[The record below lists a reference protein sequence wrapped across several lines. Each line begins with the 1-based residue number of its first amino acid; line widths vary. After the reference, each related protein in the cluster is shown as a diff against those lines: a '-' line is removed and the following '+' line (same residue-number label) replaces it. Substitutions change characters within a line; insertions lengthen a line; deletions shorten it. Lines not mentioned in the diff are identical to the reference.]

1 MRKRFNII
9 GIITIMGLLV
19 SPVNAQSLFKSMNLL
34 ATHPF
39 SMENRGQFSR
49 KPACRKL
56 QKLIK
61 KLNIKVNRMKNDYMD
76 TPDESLMKSI
86 IDTSH
91 KSFKL
96 KSKLYKKCRTRTA
109 KAVHGGFKDTVRK
122 LQIELRSRDVPVS
135 VFQYPTP
142 EDLEDKGQIELK
154 IEERTVI
161 LGQLLQDVENTQELI
176 LSLYKKSFSQKPASN
191 KPAASKT
198 ASPDTNGGTGGAA
211 GANGSTGSTEDLD
224 DLDDLDD
231 MDDMEEDSEKS
242 EISSEEYEVIA
253 NVEMRS
259 LFKNMYDLHLT
270 DGQRHFVPEPLKAPQ
285 EVEDLDLVFSHYY
298 HIRKE
303 SRAKYTLRIHIFFMD
318 TTQPDENTKSYPV
331 YSKKTNPMPWKGR
344 RTDYVGNLSKELNLV
359 AEQFAAKH

>member
-1 MRKRFNII
+1 MKKRLKII

-19 SPVNAQSLFKSMNLL
+19 FPVNAQSLFKSTNLL

-39 SMENRGQFSR
+39 SIENRGQFSR
-49 KPACRKL
+49 KPACTKL

-61 KLNIKVNRMKNDYMD
+61 KLNIKMNRMKDEYMD
-76 TPDESLMKSI
+76 TQDESLKKKI
-86 IDTSH
+86 IETSH

-96 KSKLYKKCRTRTA
+96 KKKLYEKCRTRTA

-122 LQIELRSRDVPVS
+122 LQIELRSRDVPVY
-135 VFQYPTP
+135 VFQYPTL

-154 IEERTVI
+154 IEERTV
-161 LGQLLQDVENTQELI
+161 LLSQLLQDVENTQELI

-198 ASPDTNGGTGGAA
+198 AS
-211 GANGSTGSTEDLD
+211 
-224 DLDDLDD
+224 LDD
-231 MDDMEEDSEKS
+231 MDDMDDD
-242 EISSEEYEVIA
+242 EEYEVIA

-303 SRAKYTLRIHIFFMD
+303 SAASKTLRIHLFFMD
-318 TTQPDENTKSYPV
+318 TTELDENTKLYPV
-331 YSKKTNPMPWKGR
+331 YSKKINPMPWKGR
-344 RTDYVGNLSKELNLV
+344 KTDYVGNLSKELNYV
-359 AEQFAAKH
+359 AEKFAVTQ

>member
-1 MRKRFNII
+1 MRKRFKII

-86 IDTSH
+86 IDTSK
-91 KSFKL
+91 KSFEL
-96 KSKLYKKCRTRTA
+96 KKKLYKKCRTRTA

-122 LQIELRSRDVPVS
+122 LQIELRSREVPVS

-142 EDLEDKGQIELK
+142 ADLEGKGQIELK

-198 ASPDTNGGTGGAA
+198 ASPDTKD
-211 GANGSTGSTEDLD
+211 DLD

-231 MDDMEEDSEKS
+231 MEVDAGKS
-242 EISSEEYEVIA
+242 EITSEEYEVIA

-344 RTDYVGNLSKELNLV
+344 KTDYVGNLSKELNLV
-359 AEQFAAKH
+359 AEQFAVKH

>member
-1 MRKRFNII
+1 MRKRFKII

-61 KLNIKVNRMKNDYMD
+61 KLNIKVIRMKNEYSDTKDDSLIESIMD
-76 TPDESLMKSI
+76 TSRKRFE
-86 IDTSH
+86 
-91 KSFKL
+91 L
-96 KSKLYKKCRTRTA
+96 KKKHRKKCRTRTA

-198 ASPDTNGGTGGAA
+198 ASPDTKD
-211 GANGSTGSTEDLD
+211 DLD

-231 MDDMEEDSEKS
+231 MEEDAEKS
-242 EISSEEYEVIA
+242 EITSEEYEVIA

-331 YSKKTNPMPWKGR
+331 YSKTTNPMPWKGR
-344 RTDYVGNLSKELNLV
+344 KTDYVGNLSKELNLV
-359 AEQFAAKH
+359 AEQFAVKH

>member
-1 MRKRFNII
+1 MRKRFKII

-86 IDTSH
+86 IDTSK
-91 KSFKL
+91 KSFEL
-96 KSKLYKKCRTRTA
+96 KSKLHKKCRTRTA

-142 EDLEDKGQIELK
+142 ADLEGKGQIELK

-176 LSLYKKSFSQKPASN
+176 LSLYKKSFSQKPAS
-191 KPAASKT
+191 KT
-198 ASPDTNGGTGGAA
+198 AS
-211 GANGSTGSTEDLD
+211 
-224 DLDDLDD
+224 LDD
-231 MDDMEEDSEKS
+231 MDDMDDD
-242 EISSEEYEVIA
+242 EEYEVIA
-253 NVEMRS
+253 NVEMRN

-303 SRAKYTLRIHIFFMD
+303 SSAKYTLRIHIFFMD

-331 YSKKTNPMPWKGR
+331 YSKTTNPMPWKGR
-344 RTDYVGNLSKELNLV
+344 KTDYVGNLSKELNLV
-359 AEQFAAKH
+359 AEQFAVKH

>member
-1 MRKRFNII
+1 MRKRFKII
-9 GIITIMGLLV
+9 GIITIMGFLV

-76 TPDESLMKSI
+76 SPDESLMKSI
-86 IDTSH
+86 IDTSK
-91 KSFKL
+91 KSFEL
-96 KSKLYKKCRTRTA
+96 KKKLYKKCRTRTA

-122 LQIELRSRDVPVS
+122 LQIELRSREVPVS

-142 EDLEDKGQIELK
+142 ADLEGKGQIELK

-198 ASPDTNGGTGGAA
+198 ASPDTKD
-211 GANGSTGSTEDLD
+211 DLD

-231 MDDMEEDSEKS
+231 MEEDAGKS
-242 EISSEEYEVIA
+242 EITSEEYEVIA

-331 YSKKTNPMPWKGR
+331 YSKTTNPMPWKGR
-344 RTDYVGNLSKELNLV
+344 KTDYVGNLSKELNLV
-359 AEQFAAKH
+359 AEQFAVKH

>member
-1 MRKRFNII
+1 MRKRFKII

-86 IDTSH
+86 IDTSK
-91 KSFKL
+91 KSFEL
-96 KSKLYKKCRTRTA
+96 KKKLYKKCRTRTA

-122 LQIELRSRDVPVS
+122 LQIELRSREVPVS

-142 EDLEDKGQIELK
+142 ADLEGKGQIELK

-198 ASPDTNGGTGGAA
+198 ASPDTKD
-211 GANGSTGSTEDLD
+211 DLD

-231 MDDMEEDSEKS
+231 MDDMEEDAGKS
-242 EISSEEYEVIA
+242 EITSEEYEVIA

-331 YSKKTNPMPWKGR
+331 YSKTTNPMPWKGR
-344 RTDYVGNLSKELNLV
+344 KTDYVGNLSKELNLV
-359 AEQFAAKH
+359 AEQFAVKH

>member
-1 MRKRFNII
+1 MRKRFKII

-86 IDTSH
+86 IDTSK
-91 KSFKL
+91 KSFEL
-96 KSKLYKKCRTRTA
+96 KSKLYEKCRTRTA

-142 EDLEDKGQIELK
+142 ADLEGKGQIELK

-198 ASPDTNGGTGGAA
+198 ASPDTK
-211 GANGSTGSTEDLD
+211 D

-231 MDDMEEDSEKS
+231 MEEDAEKS
-242 EISSEEYEVIA
+242 EITSEEYEVIA

-331 YSKKTNPMPWKGR
+331 YSKTTNPMPWKGR
-344 RTDYVGNLSKELNLV
+344 KTDYVGNLSKELNLV
-359 AEQFAAKH
+359 AEQFAVKH

>member
-1 MRKRFNII
+1 MRKRFKII

-19 SPVNAQSLFKSMNLL
+19 SPVYAQSLFKSMNLL

-86 IDTSH
+86 IDTSR
-91 KSFKL
+91 KSFELKKKL
-96 KSKLYKKCRTRTA
+96 HMKCRTKTA
-109 KAVHGGFKDTVRK
+109 QAVHGGFKDTVRK
-122 LQIELRSRDVPVS
+122 LQIELQSRDVPVS

-142 EDLEDKGQIELK
+142 ADLEGKGQIELK

-198 ASPDTNGGTGGAA
+198 ASPDTKD
-211 GANGSTGSTEDLD
+211 DLD

-231 MDDMEEDSEKS
+231 MEEDAEKS
-242 EISSEEYEVIA
+242 EITSEEYEVIA

-331 YSKKTNPMPWKGR
+331 YSKTTNPMPWKGR
-344 RTDYVGNLSKELNLV
+344 KTDYVGNLSKELNFV
-359 AEQFAAKH
+359 AEQFAVTH

>member
-1 MRKRFNII
+1 MRKRFKII

-86 IDTSH
+86 IDTSK
-91 KSFKL
+91 KSFEL
-96 KSKLYKKCRTRTA
+96 KKKLYKKCRTRTA

-122 LQIELRSRDVPVS
+122 LQIELRSRDIPVS

-142 EDLEDKGQIELK
+142 ADLEGKGQIELK

-198 ASPDTNGGTGGAA
+198 ASPDTKD
-211 GANGSTGSTEDLD
+211 DLD
-224 DLDDLDD
+224 DLDDL
-231 MDDMEEDSEKS
+231 EEDAGKS
-242 EISSEEYEVIA
+242 EITSEEYEVIA

-259 LFKNMYDLHLT
+259 LFKTMYDLHLT

-318 TTQPDENTKSYPV
+318 TTQPDENTKFYPV
-331 YSKKTNPMPWKGR
+331 YSKKTDPMPWKGR
-344 RTDYVGNLSKELNLV
+344 KTDYVGNLSKELNLV
-359 AEQFAAKH
+359 AEQFAVKH

>member
-1 MRKRFNII
+1 MRKRFKII

-86 IDTSH
+86 IDTSK
-91 KSFKL
+91 KSFEL
-96 KSKLYKKCRTRTA
+96 KSKLHKKCRTRTA

-142 EDLEDKGQIELK
+142 ADLEGKGQIELK

-198 ASPDTNGGTGGAA
+198 ASPDTKD
-211 GANGSTGSTEDLD
+211 DLD

-231 MDDMEEDSEKS
+231 MDDLEEDAGKS
-242 EISSEEYEVIA
+242 EITSEEYEVIA

-331 YSKKTNPMPWKGR
+331 YSKTTNPMPWKGR
-344 RTDYVGNLSKELNLV
+344 KTDYVGNLSKELNLV
-359 AEQFAAKH
+359 AEQFAVKH

>member
-1 MRKRFNII
+1 ME
-9 GIITIMGLLV
+9 LLV
-19 SPVNAQSLFKSMNLL
+19 FPVNAQSLFKSTNLL

-39 SMENRGQFSR
+39 SIENRGQFSR
-49 KPACRKL
+49 KPACTKL

-61 KLNIKVNRMKNDYMD
+61 KLNIKMNRMKDEYMD
-76 TPDESLMKSI
+76 TQDESLKKKI
-86 IDTSH
+86 IETSH

-96 KSKLYKKCRTRTA
+96 KKKLYEKCRTRTA

-122 LQIELRSRDVPVS
+122 LQIELRSRDVPVY
-135 VFQYPTP
+135 VFQYPTL

-154 IEERTVI
+154 IEERTV
-161 LGQLLQDVENTQELI
+161 LLSQLLQDVENTQELI

-198 ASPDTNGGTGGAA
+198 AS
-211 GANGSTGSTEDLD
+211 
-224 DLDDLDD
+224 LDD
-231 MDDMEEDSEKS
+231 MDDMDDD
-242 EISSEEYEVIA
+242 EEYEVIA

-303 SRAKYTLRIHIFFMD
+303 SAASKTLRIHLFFMD
-318 TTQPDENTKSYPV
+318 TTELDENTKLYPV

-344 RTDYVGNLSKELNLV
+344 KTDYVGNLSKELNYV
-359 AEQFAAKH
+359 AEKFAVTQ

>member
-1 MRKRFNII
+1 MRKRFKII
-9 GIITIMGLLV
+9 GIITIMGLFV

-86 IDTSH
+86 IDTSK
-91 KSFKL
+91 KSFEL
-96 KSKLYKKCRTRTA
+96 KSKLHKKCRTRTA

-142 EDLEDKGQIELK
+142 ADLEGKGQIELK

-161 LGQLLQDVENTQELI
+161 LGQLLQDVENTQERI

-198 ASPDTNGGTGGAA
+198 ASPDTKD
-211 GANGSTGSTEDLD
+211 DLD

-231 MDDMEEDSEKS
+231 MEEDAGKS
-242 EISSEEYEVIA
+242 EITSEEYEVIA

-344 RTDYVGNLSKELNLV
+344 KTDYVGNLSKELNLV
-359 AEQFAAKH
+359 AEQFAVKH

>member
-1 MRKRFNII
+1 MRKRFKII

-86 IDTSH
+86 IDTSK
-91 KSFKL
+91 KSFEL
-96 KSKLYKKCRTRTA
+96 KSKLHKKCRTRTA

-122 LQIELRSRDVPVS
+122 LQIELRSREVPVS

-142 EDLEDKGQIELK
+142 ADLEGKGQIELK

-161 LGQLLQDVENTQELI
+161 LGQLLQDVENIQEQL

-198 ASPDTNGGTGGAA
+198 ASPDTKD
-211 GANGSTGSTEDLD
+211 DLD

-231 MDDMEEDSEKS
+231 MDDMDEDAGKS
-242 EISSEEYEVIA
+242 EFTSEEYEVIA

-331 YSKKTNPMPWKGR
+331 YSKTTNPMPWKGR
-344 RTDYVGNLSKELNLV
+344 KTDYVGNLSKELNLV
-359 AEQFAAKH
+359 AEQFAVKH

>member
-1 MRKRFNII
+1 MGKRFKII

-61 KLNIKVNRMKNDYMD
+61 KLNIKVDRMKNDYMD

-86 IDTSH
+86 IDTSK
-91 KSFKL
+91 KSFEL
-96 KSKLYKKCRTRTA
+96 KKKLYKKCRTRTA

-122 LQIELRSRDVPVS
+122 LQIELRSREVPVS

-142 EDLEDKGQIELK
+142 ADLEGKGQIELK

-198 ASPDTNGGTGGAA
+198 ASPDTKD
-211 GANGSTGSTEDLD
+211 DLD

-231 MDDMEEDSEKS
+231 MEEDAGKS
-242 EISSEEYEVIA
+242 EITIEEYEVIA

-331 YSKKTNPMPWKGR
+331 YSKTTNPMPWKGR
-344 RTDYVGNLSKELNLV
+344 KTDYVGNLSKELNLV
-359 AEQFAAKH
+359 AEQFAVKH

>member
-1 MRKRFNII
+1 
-9 GIITIMGLLV
+9 MGLLV

-76 TPDESLMKSI
+76 TPDESLRKSI
-86 IDTSH
+86 IDTSK
-91 KSFKL
+91 KSFEL

-142 EDLEDKGQIELK
+142 EDLEGKGQIELK

-198 ASPDTNGGTGGAA
+198 AS
-211 GANGSTGSTEDLD
+211 
-224 DLDDLDD
+224 LDD
-231 MDDMEEDSEKS
+231 MDDMDDD
-242 EISSEEYEVIA
+242 EEYEVIA

-285 EVEDLDLVFSHYY
+285 EVEELDLVFSHYY

-303 SRAKYTLRIHIFFMD
+303 SAASKTLRIHLFFMD
-318 TTQPDENTKSYPV
+318 TTELDENTKLYPV

-344 RTDYVGNLSKELNLV
+344 KTDYVGNLSKELNYV
-359 AEQFAAKH
+359 AEKFAVTQ

>member
-1 MRKRFNII
+1 MRKRFKII

-86 IDTSH
+86 IDTSK
-91 KSFKL
+91 KSFEL

-142 EDLEDKGQIELK
+142 EDLEGKGQIELK

-198 ASPDTNGGTGGAA
+198 ASPDTKD
-211 GANGSTGSTEDLD
+211 DLD

-231 MDDMEEDSEKS
+231 MEEDAEKS
-242 EISSEEYEVIA
+242 EITSEEYEVIA

-331 YSKKTNPMPWKGR
+331 YSKTTNPMPWKGR
-344 RTDYVGNLSKELNLV
+344 KTDYVGNLSKELNLV
-359 AEQFAAKH
+359 AEQFAVTH

>member
-1 MRKRFNII
+1 MRKRFKII

-61 KLNIKVNRMKNDYMD
+61 KLNIKVDRMKNDYMD
-76 TPDESLMKSI
+76 TPDESLLKSI
-86 IDTSH
+86 KDTSK
-91 KSFKL
+91 KSFEL
-96 KSKLYKKCRTRTA
+96 KSKLHKKCRTRTA

-122 LQIELRSRDVPVS
+122 LQIELRSREVPVS

-142 EDLEDKGQIELK
+142 ADLEGKGQIELK

-198 ASPDTNGGTGGAA
+198 ASPDTKD
-211 GANGSTGSTEDLD
+211 DLD

-231 MDDMEEDSEKS
+231 MEEDAGKS
-242 EISSEEYEVIA
+242 EITSEEYEVIA

-331 YSKKTNPMPWKGR
+331 YSKTTNPMPWKGR
-344 RTDYVGNLSKELNLV
+344 KTDYVGNLSKELNLV
-359 AEQFAAKH
+359 AEQFAVKH

>member
-1 MRKRFNII
+1 MRKRFKII
-9 GIITIMGLLV
+9 GIITIMGFLV

-49 KPACRKL
+49 KPACKKL

-86 IDTSH
+86 KDTAK
-91 KSFKL
+91 KSFEL
-96 KSKLYKKCRTRTA
+96 KSKLHKKCRTRTA

-142 EDLEDKGQIELK
+142 ADLEGKGQIELK
-154 IEERTVI
+154 IEELTVK
-161 LGQLLQDVENTQELI
+161 LGQLLQHVDNAQELV
-176 LSLYKKSFSQKPASN
+176 LDLYKKTFSQKPASN

-198 ASPDTNGGTGGAA
+198 ASPDTKD
-211 GANGSTGSTEDLD
+211 DLD

-231 MDDMEEDSEKS
+231 MEEDAGKS
-242 EISSEEYEVIA
+242 EFSSEEYEVIA
-253 NVEMRS
+253 NVDMRS
-259 LFKNMYDLHLT
+259 HFKNMYDLHLT

-331 YSKKTNPMPWKGR
+331 YSKTTNPMPWKGR
-344 RTDYVGNLSKELNLV
+344 KTDYVGNLSKELNYV
-359 AEQFAAKH
+359 AEKFAVTQ

>member
-1 MRKRFNII
+1 MRKRFKII

-86 IDTSH
+86 IDTSK
-91 KSFKL
+91 KSFEL
-96 KSKLYKKCRTRTA
+96 KSKLHKKCRTRTA

-142 EDLEDKGQIELK
+142 ADLEGKGQIELK

-198 ASPDTNGGTGGAA
+198 ASPDTTDDV
-211 GANGSTGSTEDLD
+211 EDLD

-231 MDDMEEDSEKS
+231 MDDMDDMEEDAGKS
-242 EISSEEYEVIA
+242 EITSEEYEVIA

-331 YSKKTNPMPWKGR
+331 YSKTTNPMPWKGR
-344 RTDYVGNLSKELNLV
+344 KTDYVGNLSKELNLV
-359 AEQFAAKH
+359 AEQFAVKH

>member
-1 MRKRFNII
+1 MRKRFKII

-86 IDTSH
+86 IDTSK
-91 KSFKL
+91 KSFEL
-96 KSKLYKKCRTRTA
+96 KKKLYKKCRTRTA

-142 EDLEDKGQIELK
+142 ADLEGKGQIELK

-198 ASPDTNGGTGGAA
+198 ASPDTKD
-211 GANGSTGSTEDLD
+211 DLD

-231 MDDMEEDSEKS
+231 MEEDAGKS
-242 EISSEEYEVIA
+242 EITSEEYEVIA

-298 HIRKE
+298 HIRKVSAA
-303 SRAKYTLRIHIFFMD
+303 SRTLRSHLFFMD
-318 TTQPDENTKSYPV
+318 TTQLLKTTKSYPV
-331 YSKKTNPMPWKGR
+331 YSKTTNPMPWKGR
-344 RTDYVGNLSKELNLV
+344 KTDYVGNLSKELNLV
-359 AEQFAAKH
+359 AEQFAVKH

>member
-1 MRKRFNII
+1 MRKRFKII

-49 KPACRKL
+49 KPACTKL
-56 QKLIK
+56 QKHIK
-61 KLNIKVNRMKNDYMD
+61 KLNIKVNRMKDEYMD
-76 TPDESLMKSI
+76 TQDESLKKKI
-86 IDTSH
+86 IETSH

-96 KSKLYKKCRTRTA
+96 KKKLYEKCRTRTA

-142 EDLEDKGQIELK
+142 ADLEGKGQIELK

-198 ASPDTNGGTGGAA
+198 ASPDTKD
-211 GANGSTGSTEDLD
+211 DLD

-231 MDDMEEDSEKS
+231 MEEDAEKS
-242 EISSEEYEVIA
+242 EITSEEYEVIA

-318 TTQPDENTKSYPV
+318 TTQPDENTQSYPV

-344 RTDYVGNLSKELNLV
+344 KTDYVGNLSKELNLV
-359 AEQFAAKH
+359 AEQFAVKH

>member
-1 MRKRFNII
+1 MRKRFKII

-76 TPDESLMKSI
+76 TPDESLLKSI
-86 IDTSH
+86 IDTSK
-91 KSFKL
+91 KSFEL

-142 EDLEDKGQIELK
+142 ADLEGKGQIELK

-176 LSLYKKSFSQKPASN
+176 LSLYKKSFSQKPAS
-191 KPAASKT
+191 KT
-198 ASPDTNGGTGGAA
+198 AS
-211 GANGSTGSTEDLD
+211 
-224 DLDDLDD
+224 LDD
-231 MDDMEEDSEKS
+231 MDDMDDDD
-242 EISSEEYEVIA
+242 EYEVIA
-253 NVEMRS
+253 NVEMRN

-318 TTQPDENTKSYPV
+318 TTQPDENTKFYPV
-331 YSKKTNPMPWKGR
+331 YSKKTDPMPWKGR
-344 RTDYVGNLSKELNLV
+344 KTDYVGNLSKELNLV
-359 AEQFAAKH
+359 AEQFAVKH

>member
-1 MRKRFNII
+1 MRKRFKII

-86 IDTSH
+86 IDTSK
-91 KSFKL
+91 KSFEL
-96 KSKLYKKCRTRTA
+96 KSKLHKKCRTRTA

-122 LQIELRSRDVPVS
+122 LQIELRSRDIPVS

-142 EDLEDKGQIELK
+142 ADLEGKGQIELK
-154 IEERTVI
+154 IEEHTVM
-161 LGQLLQDVENTQELI
+161 LGQLLQEVENIQEMI

-198 ASPDTNGGTGGAA
+198 ASPDTKD
-211 GANGSTGSTEDLD
+211 DLD

-231 MDDMEEDSEKS
+231 MEEDAEKS
-242 EISSEEYEVIA
+242 EITSEEYEVIA

-318 TTQPDENTKSYPV
+318 TTQPDENTKFYPV
-331 YSKKTNPMPWKGR
+331 YSKKTDPMPWKGR
-344 RTDYVGNLSKELNLV
+344 KTDYVGNLSKELNLV
-359 AEQFAAKH
+359 AEQFAVKH

>member
-1 MRKRFNII
+1 MGKRFKII

-61 KLNIKVNRMKNDYMD
+61 KLNIKVDRMKNEYMD

-86 IDTSH
+86 IDTSK
-91 KSFKL
+91 KSFEL
-96 KSKLYKKCRTRTA
+96 KKKLYKKCRTRTA

-122 LQIELRSRDVPVS
+122 LQIELRSREVPVS

-142 EDLEDKGQIELK
+142 ADLEGKGQIELK

-198 ASPDTNGGTGGAA
+198 AS
-211 GANGSTGSTEDLD
+211 
-224 DLDDLDD
+224 LDD
-231 MDDMEEDSEKS
+231 MDDMDDGE
-242 EISSEEYEVIA
+242 EEYEVIA

-303 SRAKYTLRIHIFFMD
+303 SAASKTLRIHLFFMD
-318 TTQPDENTKSYPV
+318 TTELDKNTMYPV

-344 RTDYVGNLSKELNLV
+344 KTDYVGNLSKELNYV
-359 AEQFAAKH
+359 AEKFAVTQ

>member
-1 MRKRFNII
+1 MRKRFKII

-76 TPDESLMKSI
+76 TPDESLLKSI
-86 IDTSH
+86 IDTSK
-91 KSFKL
+91 KSFEL
-96 KSKLYKKCRTRTA
+96 KSKLHKKCRTRTA

-142 EDLEDKGQIELK
+142 ADLEGKGQIELK

-161 LGQLLQDVENTQELI
+161 LGQLLQDVENIQEQL

-198 ASPDTNGGTGGAA
+198 ASPDTKD
-211 GANGSTGSTEDLD
+211 DLD

-231 MDDMEEDSEKS
+231 MEEDAGKS
-242 EISSEEYEVIA
+242 EITSEEYEVIA

-331 YSKKTNPMPWKGR
+331 YSKTTNPMPWKGR
-344 RTDYVGNLSKELNLV
+344 KTDYVGNLSKELNLV
-359 AEQFAAKH
+359 AEQFAVKH

>member
-1 MRKRFNII
+1 MRKRFKII
-9 GIITIMGLLV
+9 GIITIMGLLF

-61 KLNIKVNRMKNDYMD
+61 KLNIKVDRMKNDYMD

-86 IDTSH
+86 IDTSK
-91 KSFKL
+91 KSFEL
-96 KSKLYKKCRTRTA
+96 KKKLYKKCRTRTA

-142 EDLEDKGQIELK
+142 EDLEGKGQIELK

-161 LGQLLQDVENTQELI
+161 LGQLLQDVENTQERI

-198 ASPDTNGGTGGAA
+198 ASPDTKD
-211 GANGSTGSTEDLD
+211 DLD

-231 MDDMEEDSEKS
+231 MEEDAEKS
-242 EISSEEYEVIA
+242 EITSEEYEVIA

-259 LFKNMYDLHLT
+259 LFKNMYDLTLT

-303 SRAKYTLRIHIFFMD
+303 SSAKYTLRIHIFFMD

-331 YSKKTNPMPWKGR
+331 YSKTTNPMPWKGR
-344 RTDYVGNLSKELNLV
+344 KTDYVGNLSKELNLV
-359 AEQFAAKH
+359 AEQFAVKH

>member
-1 MRKRFNII
+1 MRKRFKII

-86 IDTSH
+86 IDTSK
-91 KSFKL
+91 KSFEL
-96 KSKLYKKCRTRTA
+96 KKKLYKKCRTRTA

-142 EDLEDKGQIELK
+142 ADLEGKGQIELK

-198 ASPDTNGGTGGAA
+198 ASPDTKD
-211 GANGSTGSTEDLD
+211 DLD

-231 MDDMEEDSEKS
+231 MEEDAGKS
-242 EISSEEYEVIA
+242 EITSEEYEVIA

-331 YSKKTNPMPWKGR
+331 YSKTTNPMPWKGR
-344 RTDYVGNLSKELNLV
+344 KTDYVGNLSKELNLV
-359 AEQFAAKH
+359 AEQFAVKH

>member
-1 MRKRFNII
+1 MRKRFKII

-86 IDTSH
+86 IDTSK
-91 KSFKL
+91 KSFEL

-122 LQIELRSRDVPVS
+122 LQIELRSRDIPVS

-142 EDLEDKGQIELK
+142 ADLEGKGQIELK
-154 IEERTVI
+154 IEERTV
-161 LGQLLQDVENTQELI
+161 LLSQLLQDVENTQELI
-176 LSLYKKSFSQKPASN
+176 LSLYKKSFSQKPAS
-191 KPAASKT
+191 KT
-198 ASPDTNGGTGGAA
+198 AS
-211 GANGSTGSTEDLD
+211 
-224 DLDDLDD
+224 LDD
-231 MDDMEEDSEKS
+231 MDDMDDDD
-242 EISSEEYEVIA
+242 EYEVIA
-253 NVEMRS
+253 NVEMRN

-344 RTDYVGNLSKELNLV
+344 KTDYVGNLSKELNLV
-359 AEQFAAKH
+359 AEQFAVKH

>member
-1 MRKRFNII
+1 MRKRFKII

-61 KLNIKVNRMKNDYMD
+61 KLNIKVDRMKNDYMD
-76 TPDESLMKSI
+76 TPDESLLKSI
-86 IDTSH
+86 IDTSK
-91 KSFKL
+91 KSLEL
-96 KSKLYKKCRTRTA
+96 KSKLYKKCRTLTA

-142 EDLEDKGQIELK
+142 ADLEGKGQIELK

-176 LSLYKKSFSQKPASN
+176 LSLYKKSFSEKPASN

-198 ASPDTNGGTGGAA
+198 ASPDTKD
-211 GANGSTGSTEDLD
+211 DLD

-231 MDDMEEDSEKS
+231 MEEDAEKS
-242 EISSEEYEVIA
+242 EITSEEYEVIA

-270 DGQRHFVPEPLKAPQ
+270 DGHRHFIPEPLKAPQ

-298 HIRKE
+298 
-303 SRAKYTLRIHIFFMD
+303 
-318 TTQPDENTKSYPV
+318 P
-331 YSKKTNPMPWKGR
+331 
-344 RTDYVGNLSKELNLV
+344 
-359 AEQFAAKH
+359 

>member
-1 MRKRFNII
+1 MRKRFKII
-9 GIITIMGLLV
+9 GIITIMGFLV

-76 TPDESLMKSI
+76 TPDESLLKSI
-86 IDTSH
+86 IDTSK
-91 KSFKL
+91 KSFEL
-96 KSKLYKKCRTRTA
+96 KSKLHKKCRTRTA

-142 EDLEDKGQIELK
+142 ADLEGKGQIELK

-161 LGQLLQDVENTQELI
+161 LGQLLQDVENIQEQL

-198 ASPDTNGGTGGAA
+198 ASPDTK
-211 GANGSTGSTEDLD
+211 D
-224 DLDDLDD
+224 DLDDL
-231 MDDMEEDSEKS
+231 EEDAGKPELTIEK
-242 EISSEEYEVIA
+242 YEAIA
-253 NVEMRS
+253 DVKMAR

-285 EVEDLDLVFSHYY
+285 EVEDLDLVFSH
-298 HIRKE
+298 
-303 SRAKYTLRIHIFFMD
+303 
-318 TTQPDENTKSYPV
+318 
-331 YSKKTNPMPWKGR
+331 
-344 RTDYVGNLSKELNLV
+344 
-359 AEQFAAKH
+359 

>member
-1 MRKRFNII
+1 MRKRFKII

-86 IDTSH
+86 IDTSK
-91 KSFKL
+91 KSFEL
-96 KSKLYKKCRTRTA
+96 KKKLYKKCRTRTA

-142 EDLEDKGQIELK
+142 ADLEGKGQIELK

-176 LSLYKKSFSQKPASN
+176 LSLYKKSFSEKPASN

-198 ASPDTNGGTGGAA
+198 ASPDTKD
-211 GANGSTGSTEDLD
+211 DLD

-231 MDDMEEDSEKS
+231 MEEDAGKS
-242 EISSEEYEVIA
+242 EITSEEYEVIA

-331 YSKKTNPMPWKGR
+331 YSKTTNPMPWKGR
-344 RTDYVGNLSKELNLV
+344 KTDYVGNLSKELNLV
-359 AEQFAAKH
+359 AEQFAVKH

>member
-1 MRKRFNII
+1 MRKRFKII

-86 IDTSH
+86 IDTSK
-91 KSFKL
+91 KSFEL
-96 KSKLYKKCRTRTA
+96 KKKLYKKCRTRTA

-122 LQIELRSRDVPVS
+122 LQIELRSREVPVS

-142 EDLEDKGQIELK
+142 ADLEGKGQIELK

-198 ASPDTNGGTGGAA
+198 ASPDTKD
-211 GANGSTGSTEDLD
+211 DLD

-231 MDDMEEDSEKS
+231 MEEDAGKS
-242 EISSEEYEVIA
+242 EITSEEYEVIA

-331 YSKKTNPMPWKGR
+331 YSKTTNPMPWKGR
-344 RTDYVGNLSKELNLV
+344 KTDYVGNLSKELNLV
-359 AEQFAAKH
+359 AEQFAVKH

>member
-1 MRKRFNII
+1 MRKRFKII

-86 IDTSH
+86 IDTSK
-91 KSFKL
+91 KSFEL
-96 KSKLYKKCRTRTA
+96 KSKLHKKCRTKTA
-109 KAVHGGFKDTVRK
+109 KAVHEGFKDTVRK
-122 LQIELRSRDVPVS
+122 LQIELQSRDVPVS

-191 KPAASKT
+191 
-198 ASPDTNGGTGGAA
+198 
-211 GANGSTGSTEDLD
+211 AN
-224 DLDDLDD
+224 LDD
-231 MDDMEEDSEKS
+231 MDDMDDDDDK
-242 EISSEEYEVIA
+242 YEVIA

-270 DGQRHFVPEPLKAPQ
+270 DGQRHFVPEPLMAPQ

-331 YSKKTNPMPWKGR
+331 YSKTTNPMPWKGR
-344 RTDYVGNLSKELNLV
+344 KTDYVGNLSKELNLV
-359 AEQFAAKH
+359 AEQFAVKH

>member
-1 MRKRFNII
+1 MRKRFKII

-86 IDTSH
+86 IDTSK
-91 KSFKL
+91 KSFEL
-96 KSKLYKKCRTRTA
+96 KKKLYKKCRTRTA

-122 LQIELRSRDVPVS
+122 LQIELRSREVPVS

-142 EDLEDKGQIELK
+142 ADLEGKGQIELK

-176 LSLYKKSFSQKPASN
+176 LSLYKKSFSEKPASN

-198 ASPDTNGGTGGAA
+198 ASPDTKD
-211 GANGSTGSTEDLD
+211 DLD

-231 MDDMEEDSEKS
+231 MEEDAGKS
-242 EISSEEYEVIA
+242 ETTSEEYEVIA

-331 YSKKTNPMPWKGR
+331 YSKTTNPMPWKGR
-344 RTDYVGNLSKELNLV
+344 KTDYVGNLSKELNLV
-359 AEQFAAKH
+359 AEQFAVKH

>member
-1 MRKRFNII
+1 MRKRFKII

-61 KLNIKVNRMKNDYMD
+61 KLNIKVDRMKNEYMD
-76 TPDESLMKSI
+76 TPDESLLKSI
-86 IDTSH
+86 IDTSK
-91 KSFKL
+91 KSFEL
-96 KSKLYKKCRTRTA
+96 KSKLHKKCRTRTA

-122 LQIELRSRDVPVS
+122 LQIELRSRDIPVS

-142 EDLEDKGQIELK
+142 ADLEGKGQIELK

-198 ASPDTNGGTGGAA
+198 ASPDTKD
-211 GANGSTGSTEDLD
+211 DLD

-231 MDDMEEDSEKS
+231 MEEDAGKS
-242 EISSEEYEVIA
+242 EITSEEYEVIA

-318 TTQPDENTKSYPV
+318 TTQPDVDSKLYPV
-331 YSKKTNPMPWKGR
+331 YSKATDPMPWKGR
-344 RTDYVGNLSKELNLV
+344 KTDYVGNLSQELNLV
-359 AEQFAAKH
+359 AEQFAVKH

>member
-19 SPVNAQSLFKSMNLL
+19 SPVNAQSIFKSMNLL

-198 ASPDTNGGTGGAA
+198 ASPDTKD
-211 GANGSTGSTEDLD
+211 DLD

-231 MDDMEEDSEKS
+231 MDDMDEDAGKS
-242 EISSEEYEVIA
+242 EFTSEEYEVIA

>member
-1 MRKRFNII
+1 MRKRFKII
-9 GIITIMGLLV
+9 GIITIMGLFV

-76 TPDESLMKSI
+76 TPDDSLMKSI
-86 IDTSH
+86 IDTSK
-91 KSFKL
+91 KSFQL

-142 EDLEDKGQIELK
+142 ADLEGKGQIELK

-198 ASPDTNGGTGGAA
+198 AS
-211 GANGSTGSTEDLD
+211 
-224 DLDDLDD
+224 LDD
-231 MDDMEEDSEKS
+231 MDDMDDD
-242 EISSEEYEVIA
+242 EEYEVIA

-285 EVEDLDLVFSHYY
+285 EVENLDLVFSHYY

-331 YSKKTNPMPWKGR
+331 YSKTTNPMPWKGR
-344 RTDYVGNLSKELNLV
+344 KTDYVGNLSKELNLV
-359 AEQFAAKH
+359 AEQFAVTH